1 VKAVRHFD
9 TFLMTN
15 HGWDAMGYD
24 EQRNVKFTGYGPTKA
39 AAIAAMKKVMM
50 PWSIRAL
57 LCWKC
62 NRGLGFVEKFFD
74 ATRHPDNL
82 LTVIAYL
89 KRRLK

>member
-1 VKAVRHFD
+1 LLTGKWIASGF
-9 TFLMTN
+9 
-15 HGWDAMGYD
+15 D
-24 EQRNVKFTGYGPTKA
+24 EQNRVYITRSAETKA
-39 AAIAAMKKVMM
+39 AALAEVKKVMM

-82 LTVIAYL
+82 LPIIAYL